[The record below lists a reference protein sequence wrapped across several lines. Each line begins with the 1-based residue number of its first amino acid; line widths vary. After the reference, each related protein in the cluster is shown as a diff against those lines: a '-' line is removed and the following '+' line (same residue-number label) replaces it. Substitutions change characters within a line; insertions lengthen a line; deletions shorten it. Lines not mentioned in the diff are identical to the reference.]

1 MVQKR
6 IKRYKPKR
14 RKNRLNVLKET
25 GGKVFPALSS
35 FVVLCL
41 IIILLN
47 QRLNIVNSKFNK
59 QKFLPNVIN
68 RISVSSPKS
77 LTAHIIE
84 IAKPYIGSR
93 FNKTLKNRLV
103 ETLQKNFPYI
113 SKAEIK
119 YNPVLSKLYINVETH
134 KTLAYLIGQ
143 NKFVLENGKIVDKSE
158 NTDYLMVECKEC
170 VINETN
176 LKILKKFYEANK
188 KLLPSCNILIE
199 KDTFNLICDRIII
212 NWGDEKYF
220 EKKME
225 KVKYVIDDAKTRIE
239 GGFKIDLRFFSS
251 GRIIVSKL

>member
-14 RKNRLNVLKET
+14 RKNRLNVLKEA
-25 GGKVFPALSS
+25 GGKVFPMLSS
-35 FVVLCL
+35 FVVLGL
-41 IIILLN
+41 IIIFLN

-93 FNKTLKNRLV
+93 FNKTLKDRLV

-119 YNPVLSKLYINVETH
+119 YNPVLSKLCINVETH

-170 VINETN
+170 IINETN

-188 KLLPSCNILIE
+188 KPLHSCNISIE

-220 EKKME
+220 KEKME